1 MKPLKYKTKNEF
13 LRNIFKLKILSIVE
27 KNSKTINQHTT
38 LFLNMKQK
46 VEKVFVNNNIK
57 QHF

>member
-1 MKPLKYKTKNEF
+1 MKSLKYKTKNEF